1 MYQCDTNSLSTFLD
15 NQSCNER
22 SVLHIIMYI
31 ELIVMFS
38 FYIAVTQLYNI
49 SIVP

>member
-15 NQSCNER
+15 NQSSNKR

-38 FYIAVTQLYNI
+38 FYIAVTQL
-49 SIVP
+49 SIIP